1 MIASALIALMLVAQ
15 SPPPQVPNGL
25 AMARQLYAA
34 GAYEEALVQLAT
46 VGAAEPAEAFDAA
59 SQMRALCLLAMGR
72 TGDARQALEAL
83 VLRRPQF
90 RLGDA
95 DVSPQLRALFL
106 DARRTVLPAA
116 VRDLYARGRAAYEA
130 RRYQDALGQL
140 RDVVRLLE
148 DAELGP
154 QAAAL
159 ADYRALAEGFISLSE
174 MELAALET
182 GARPD
187 DPASASAVTTVV
199 VPATVVG
206 EDGTTGPRVYSA
218 GDTDVLPPVDVTR
231 PMPPWYPPTA
241 ADASREHRGL
251 LRIVIDERGY
261 IESAILVEPVAA
273 AYDPALLAATKYWK
287 FRPAVHKGTAVKF
300 AKMIEVVLA
309 ARSRN

>member
-1 MIASALIALMLVAQ
+1 MIASALMIAWLLAQ
-15 SPPPQVPNGL
+15 SPAPPVPNGL
-25 AMARQLYAA
+25 ALARQLYAA
-34 GAYEEALVQLAT
+34 GAYEDALVHLST
-46 VGAAEPAEAFDAA
+46 VSAAEPAEAVDAA
-59 SQMRALCLLAMGR
+59 SQMRALCLLALGR
-72 TGDARQALEAL
+72 TNDARQALEAL
-83 VLRRPQF
+83 VLRRPHF

-95 DVSPQLRALFL
+95 DVSPQLRALFV

-116 VRDLYARGRAAYEA
+116 VRDLYQRGRGSYEG
-130 RRYQDALGQL
+130 RRYQDALQQL

-148 DAELGP
+148 DADLGP

-174 MELAALET
+174 MELAAIEA

-187 DPASASAVTTVV
+187 DPASAAAVTTVV

-206 EDGTTGPRVYSA
+206 EGGTTGPRVYSA
-218 GDTDVLPPVDVTR
+218 GDKDVLPPVDVTR
-231 PMPPWYPPTA
+231 PMPPWYPPTP

-261 IESAILVEPVAA
+261 VESAVLVTPVAA

-287 FRPAVHKGTAVKF
+287 FRPAVHNGTAVKF
-300 AKMIEVVLA
+300 AKLIEVVLA
-309 ARSRN
+309 AR